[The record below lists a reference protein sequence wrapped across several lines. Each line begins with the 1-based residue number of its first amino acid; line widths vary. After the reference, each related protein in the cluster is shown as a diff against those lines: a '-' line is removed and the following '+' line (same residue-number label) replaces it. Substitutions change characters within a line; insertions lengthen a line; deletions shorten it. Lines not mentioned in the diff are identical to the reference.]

1 MKGDFI
7 MKYRT
12 TQKAVKEGYTYTI
25 QVPYCELQ
33 SLLAYHT
40 PDAYTARREGW
51 GADVYDFGNT
61 AIITG
66 YAPFGSIRP
75 DYDTLKKYESETHE
89 ISKQHLDFTETQKAI
104 NGLLHEF
111 IDIVTGRA

>member
-1 MKGDFI
+1 

-40 PDAYTARREGW
+40 PVAYTTTREGW

-66 YAPFGSIRP
+66 YSPFGSIRP
-75 DYDTLKKYESETHE
+75 GYDTLQEYEGKARELSR
-89 ISKQHLDFTETQKAI
+89 QHLDFTETQKAVDS
-104 NGLLHEF
+104 LLHEF
-111 IDIVTGRA
+111 IDTVIGRA

>member
-1 MKGDFI
+1 

-40 PDAYTARREGW
+40 PVAYTTRREGW
-51 GADVYDFGNT
+51 GADIYDFGNT

-66 YAPFGSIRP
+66 YAPFGKIRP
-75 DYDTLKKYESETHE
+75 DYDVRNDYENKARE
-89 ISKQHLDFTETQKAI
+89 IRNKHLDFTETQKAVDS
-104 NGLLHEF
+104 LLYEF
-111 IDIVTGRA
+111 IDTVTGRA

>member
-1 MKGDFI
+1 

-25 QVPYCELQ
+25 QVPYCALQ

-40 PDAYTARREGW
+40 PDAYTTRREGW
-51 GADVYDFGNT
+51 GADIYDFGNT

-75 DYDTLKKYESETHE
+75 DYDTLQKYEGKALELL
-89 ISKQHLDFTETQKAI
+89 SKHLDFTETQKAI

-111 IDIVTGRA
+111 INTVTGRM